1 MTPKHIETIVL
12 NAAHKLNAKLDD
24 EVAQI
29 ISEYTIEGRK
39 AINILADAYSNA
51 LVRQENDMDN
61 ILITKEDIYTV
72 AQVSRLTPFITK
84 KLLTLA
90 RLVKFLA

>member
-1 MTPKHIETIVL
+1 M
-12 NAAHKLNAKLDD
+12 N
-24 EVAQI
+24 
-29 ISEYTIEGRK
+29 IEGRK

-51 LVRQENDMDN
+51 LVRQENDMNN

-84 KLLTLA
+84 KLLTLV